1 MANEFKGLSFDELVE
16 KADEGMRGNGYIVE
30 AGRRTAASTNRLTVA
45 IAIFTLSILV
55 LNIFMVFPEWK
66 P

>member
-1 MANEFKGLSFDELVE
+1 MTNKFKGLSFDELVE
-16 KADEGMRGNGYIVE
+16 KADEGMSGNGYIVE
-30 AGRRTAASTNRLTVA
+30 AGRRTAASTNYLSV
-45 IAIFTLSILV
+45 IIVIFTLLILV